1 MNIAPFRVTLES
13 LLSGLDTKYR
23 VPEYQRDYSWTQD
36 QCSALWADLHHAADR
51 DADYFMGTLVLN
63 SENKVRVG
71 GLEIVD
77 GQQRLATFSVLAAV
91 IRDRCTHFLANPAD
105 PIYSKIDLTT
115 KANVEKAKRCGKLV
129 EQLLL
134 HSSEPDHYYIEL
146 NQKDQSVFYNFVQK
160 PGDPIPEDKWK
171 EVRSESRIIKA
182 KKYFTRRIASEYL
195 RIGDDGFCR
204 LHAFV
209 SFIIKKLIFLKIEV
223 ITDND
228 AYLLFESLN
237 DRGLDLSISDLI
249 KNRLL
254 LQCGTDFPKRKRI
267 LDLWSEMTNNLS
279 ESRYTQSQ
287 EYIRVFWAAFFTPTT
302 KKELY
307 GSVKEHLSNR
317 KTDVEQFMV
326 TLGVSSRQFSEFTDR
341 DLLYPS
347 SGLTRGSKKAALAE
361 INTLGYSVCYPFLL
375 RLRELRPRLED
386 TALPYIRDYLF
397 RLITIGN
404 FAANR
409 AEKAFQSA
417 LNKLKSNLDDNSIL
431 DCLTDPE
438 IDDAAFETRFRQA
451 RFEDNNTAKYV
462 LSKLHDHESTPA
474 LCLTKEAHLEHVLP
488 QDPSSWSFVTI
499 DSAPV
504 DDYIYSIGNMILLEE
519 KINKSIQNSRFE
531 DKVSRYQR
539 KTGTAGHTT
548 IPMAFEIHEQFTAGQ
563 TAWDAKR
570 ISERAARISSKAI
583 KIWPHRLPDKI

>member
-36 QCSALWADLHHAADR
+36 QLSALWADLHHAADR
-51 DADYFMGTLVLN
+51 DTDYFMGTLVLN

-77 GQQRLATFSVLAAV
+77 GQQRLATFSVLAAT
-91 IRDRCTHFLANPAD
+91 IRDRCAHFLSNPSD
-105 PIYSKIDLTT
+105 PIYSSIDLTT
-115 KANVEKAKRCGKLV
+115 KPNLEKAKRCGKLV

-134 HSSEPDHYYIEL
+134 HASEPDHYYLEL
-146 NQKDQSVFYNFVQK
+146 NQKDQFVFYNNVQR

-171 EVRSESRIIKA
+171 EVRSDSRIIKA
-182 KKYFTRRIASEYL
+182 KKYFTRRIATEYL
-195 RIGDDGFCR
+195 KSSEDGFSK
-204 LHAFV
+204 LHTFV

-254 LQCGTDFPKRKRI
+254 LQCGNDFQKRKRI
-267 LDLWSEMTNNLS
+267 LDLWSEMTTNLS
-279 ESRYTQSQ
+279 ESRYAQSQ

-307 GSVKEHLSNR
+307 GAVKEHLADR
-317 KTDVEQFMV
+317 ETDVERFMV
-326 TLGVSSRQFSEFTDR
+326 RLCDSSRQFSEFTDR
-341 DLLYPS
+341 DLQYPS
-347 SGLTRGSKKAALAE
+347 SGLTRGSNRAILAE
-361 INTLGYSVCYPFLL
+361 LNTLGYSVCYPFLL
-375 RLRELRPRLED
+375 KLRELRPHLEN

-409 AEKAFQSA
+409 AERAFQNA
-417 LNKLKSNLDDNSIL
+417 LSKLKSSSDDNSIL
-431 DCLTDPE
+431 ECLTDAE
-438 IDDAAFETRFRQA
+438 IDDAAFEARFRQA
-451 RFEDNNTAKYV
+451 RFEDSNTAKYV
-462 LSKLHDHESTPA
+462 LSKLHDYGSTPA

-488 QDPSSWSFVTI
+488 QDF
-499 DSAPV
+499 SAWTFATPDGTST
-504 DDYIYSIGNMILLEE
+504 DDFIYSIGNMILLEE

-531 DKVSRYQR
+531 DKVTRYQR
-539 KTGTAGHTT
+539 RVGTAGHTT
-548 IPMAFEIHEQFTAGQ
+548 IPMAFEIHEQFTVGH

-570 ISERAARISSKAI
+570 ISDRAAQIASKAI
-583 KIWPHRLPDKI
+583 GIWAHRLPAKI